1 MQSRVDIGEQLVV
14 VLYVRDIKDSSQF
27 YRNLGFE
34 IAREEGTFMELRWQ
48 EAQLFLEERQDAPPP
63 RSHPV
68 GNIRIL
74 VANVDDYWAI
84 SKKIGAQVI
93 RPVVLQS
100 VLPAGF
106 QIWRSEYT
114 RLSSFLNRQ
123 KNNPR
128 AIACLCSGFN
138 GLSLMWE
145 SPTSNHWTCVLAIP
159 MNSDPCIARS
169 STSPLQMSPC
179 EENTGCR
186 YPKSLTGA
194 ISCDHQRKYL
204 YFPWE

>member
-93 RPVVLQS
+93 RPVEDRYYGLRDFTI
-100 VLPAGF
+100 AG
-106 QIWRSEYT
+106 
-114 RLSSFLNRQ
+114 
-123 KNNPR
+123 PD
-128 AIACLCSGFN
+128 G
-138 GLSLMWE
+138 
-145 SPTSNHWTCVLAIP
+145 LAIRFASRI
-159 MNSDPCIARS
+159 SD
-169 STSPLQMSPC
+169 L
-179 EENTGCR
+179 E
-186 YPKSLTGA
+186 K
-194 ISCDHQRKYL
+194 
-204 YFPWE
+204 